1 MGCPASYIPRLL
13 LVTGARC
20 QRQLGLASCGSPPSP
35 TELLSRPREVA
46 LANYHRNP
54 SQNPTLSFSFIS
66 ISDEENGLCCG
77 WAAEQRRGPQ
87 QSRRP
92 PFYKAHGSGHFRAHH
107 SAATAALVLT
117 FTEAWTGSRASRR
130 GLEGGGGEEGGKW
143 KTKQREEGFGG
154 PGDALSSGISPIPPP

>member
-1 MGCPASYIPRLL
+1 MVGIRTKTPWSSIPDAAPGPWLE
-13 LVTGARC
+13 A
-20 QRQLGLASCGSPPSP
+20 
-35 TELLSRPREVA
+35 LSRGGAGRG
-46 LANYHRNP
+46 RRGKKR
-54 SQNPTLSFSFIS
+54 QNPTLSFSLIS

-117 FTEAWTGSRASRR
+117 FTEA
-130 GLEGGGGEEGGKW
+130 
-143 KTKQREEGFGG
+143 
-154 PGDALSSGISPIPPP
+154 